1 MLDVLLLTTGKEKIS
16 VLFTLQE
23 EHSCFCLTD
32 TCLRFC
38 SLEVEPM
45 AGFLLSDVDGGRGHV
60 FRRQGVKRV
69 A

>member
-16 VLFTLQE
+16 VLLTLQE
-23 EHSCFCLTD
+23 EHSCFRLTD

-38 SLEVEPM
+38 SLEVGPM
-45 AGFLLSDVDGGRGHV
+45 AGLFSDVGGGRSRV